1 MNLVLGLALLLQVAP
16 VATPTASP
24 EPSPE
29 PFTQAET
36 EYRVGVGDVLD
47 VTVLGNAELSRTAP
61 IQTSGSVSLPL
72 LGEVVVS
79 GLTIPEAQ
87 RKVTSLL
94 ERDYLVN
101 PQVEVRVREYQSQFV
116 FVVGEV
122 NRPGR
127 QALRGTTRLLDAL
140 LEAGGFNPRGSGEVL
155 ITRVPDGGGDPHTLR
170 IRLSGTSSTPQ
181 DQINLRVPLHHGD
194 VVTATPMSYVTVQ
207 GEVARPG
214 RYPVEG
220 DLTVTSALALAGGKT
235 RFGSDTV
242 EISRLE
248 AGSMRM
254 RRTFKVDI
262 KAIHKG
268 KEPDVNVQANDTI
281 VVKRRLF

>member
-1 MNLVLGLALLLQVAP
+1 MNLALGLALLLQAAP
-16 VATPTASP
+16 AAPAPTA
-24 EPSPE
+24 SPE

-47 VTVLGNAELSRTAP
+47 VTVIGNAELSRTAP
-61 IQTSGSVSLPL
+61 IQPSGGVSLPL

-79 GLTIPEAQ
+79 GLTVPEVQ

-94 ERDYLVN
+94 ERDFLVN
-101 PQVEVRVREYQSQFV
+101 PQVEVKVREYQSQFV

-140 LEAGGFNPRGSGEVL
+140 LEAGGFNPRASGEVL
-155 ITRVPDGGGDPHTLR
+155 ITRAPEGGGDPQTLR
-170 IRLSGTSSTPQ
+170 IRLSGPSPTPQ
-181 DQINLRVPLHHGD
+181 DQINLRVPLRHGD

-220 DLTVTSALALAGGKT
+220 DLTVTSAIALAGGKT
-235 RFGSDTV
+235 RFGSDKV

-248 AGSMRM
+248 AGGM
-254 RRTFKVDI
+254 RRTFKADL
-262 KAIHKG
+262 KAIHNG
-268 KEPDVNVQANDTI
+268 KEPDVKVQANDTI
-281 VVKRRLF
+281 VVSRRLF